1 MFRQS
6 EISHKYNEYFVE
18 SIFQTYSR
26 SQERSGESLRL
37 EKDTLG
43 EKYLSDDTMFG
54 INTQR
59 AVENFSLSHK
69 KVNLHL
75 IHAMLLVKKA
85 AAKTYENLVEDVEK
99 EKYQAIIAACDELL
113 LKIES
118 RESFFQQVEHNRN
131 NQSNQGNQSE
141 MDDLFVTQALQG
153 GAGTSTNMNVNEVIA
168 NIALKH
174 LGKSYGDYKYVH
186 PLDDVNRGQSTN
198 DVYPTALR
206 IASIFLIRKL
216 SDACAAL
223 QTSLQEKENVFQDI
237 EKLGRT
243 EWMDAVPITLGEEFG
258 AYAQAIARDRWRI
271 YKVEERLRQV
281 NLGGTAVGLSDNA
294 QHKYRFRVI
303 EELRHLTG
311 LGLAVAEYPMDLTQ
325 NNDVFVEVS
334 GLLKALAVN
343 LMKIAN
349 DFRIMN
355 SGPGGGI
362 GELRLKAMQ
371 QGSTIMPGKVNP
383 VIPEMT
389 MQCAIRIIANDTAIT
404 MAAAHGEFELNAF
417 LPLIADSLLESLELA
432 ERAVTI
438 FREKC
443 VETVEPD
450 VQNCKK
456 YLEQSYAFATAYTPK
471 FGYETVSKIIKEN
484 PPEKAREIL
493 INSDL

>member
-99 EKYQAIIAACDELL
+99 EKYKAIVAACDELL
-113 LKIES
+113 LKIE
-118 RESFFQQVEHNRN
+118 EDKSFSQQAEDNR
-131 NQSNQGNQSE
+131 SGI
-141 MDDLFVTQALQG
+141 DALFVTQALQG

-223 QTSLQEKENVFQDI
+223 QTSLQEKENAFQDI

-362 GELRLKAMQ
+362 GELHLKAMQ
-371 QGSTIMPGKVNP
+371 QGSTIMPGKV
-383 VIPEMT
+383 I
-389 MQCAIRIIANDTAIT
+389 
-404 MAAAHGEFELNAF
+404 
-417 LPLIADSLLESLELA
+417 LLSQ
-432 ERAVTI
+432 R
-438 FREKC
+438 
-443 VETVEPD
+443 
-450 VQNCKK
+450 
-456 YLEQSYAFATAYTPK
+456 
-471 FGYETVSKIIKEN
+471 
-484 PPEKAREIL
+484 
-493 INSDL
+493 